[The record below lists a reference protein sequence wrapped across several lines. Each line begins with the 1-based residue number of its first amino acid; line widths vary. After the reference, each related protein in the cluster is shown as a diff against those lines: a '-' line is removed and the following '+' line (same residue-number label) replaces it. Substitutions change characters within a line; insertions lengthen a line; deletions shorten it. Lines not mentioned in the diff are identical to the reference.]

1 MPTADRFYYR
11 AHEEGVNDEL
21 RGGVL
26 TQAASPSHDRYHFSA
41 NPIGVQ
47 VACQGGYDNHAQMSA
62 FGIEALRFSL
72 ELL

>member
-1 MPTADRFYYR
+1 MSFAMASLPKALP
-11 AHEEGVNDEL
+11 L
-21 RGGVL
+21 R
-26 TQAASPSHDRYHFSA
+26 TTRYHFSA

>member
-1 MPTADRFYYR
+1 MSFAMASLPKALP
-11 AHEEGVNDEL
+11 L
-21 RGGVL
+21 R
-26 TQAASPSHDRYHFSA
+26 TTRYHYHFSA